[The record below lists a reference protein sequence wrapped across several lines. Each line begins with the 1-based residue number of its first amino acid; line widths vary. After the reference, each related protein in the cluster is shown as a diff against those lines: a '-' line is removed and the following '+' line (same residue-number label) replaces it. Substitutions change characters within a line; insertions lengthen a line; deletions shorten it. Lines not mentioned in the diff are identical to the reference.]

1 MKKSKVIPA
10 PAREAWFVDMR
21 PHPVDPKVGI
31 VLLVGVA
38 LTVGYCFLTLPGKLA
53 HASPPNL
60 VTTPAYSD
68 TKAGDEDS
76 DEYPKPELKYQY
88 EPMSDE
94 KPILHK
100 KAQKDEMAGGVEY
113 DEGDE
118 LVVEPES
125 EELAVNLAPII
136 EKGGE
141 GDLSTPAPSPSPSP
155 SPKAAERDIGKRTA
169 EVR

>member
-1 MKKSKVIPA
+1 MKKSNVI
-10 PAREAWFVDMR
+10 PAREAWLIDTR
-21 PHPVDPKVGI
+21 PHPVAPE
-31 VLLVGVA
+31 VGVA
-38 LTVGYCFLTLPGKLA
+38 LLVGAVFALGACFIAIGGKLA

-60 VTTPAYSD
+60 VTVPAYSD
-68 TKAGDEDS
+68 TKADDGDS

-94 KPILHK
+94 KPVLHK
-100 KAQKDEMAGGVEY
+100 KAQKDEIAGGVEY

-125 EELAVNLAPII
+125 EEMAVSLAPVI

-141 GDLSTPAPSPSPSP
+141 GDLSTPTPIASPTP
-155 SPKAAERDIGKRTA
+155 SPKAAQRDIGKRTA